1 MHLPAIEAEN
11 AQFQHLKINLVRRN
25 VQKLFCVLNAIRRN
39 TLQTINNKIHQ
50 KKKKMKKRRDDVKL
64 VVHRALSGFQEY
76 RQIWS
81 PKSGQKLNI
90 KHDKINLF
98 DPYAM
103 GLCCEIKGKIEFI
116 LSSDVFFEKH
126 PDFVNISESTTA
138 SLMRWYAQ
146 QSSIEVHYRRMAQK
160 YLSSFGL
167 GKEMPVW
174 RFSER

>member
-1 MHLPAIEAEN
+1 MCFKCDKEEHVTDYQQQDSSEEKEN
-11 AQFQHLKINLVRRN
+11 EKA
-25 VQKLFCVLNAIRRN
+25 AG
-39 TLQTINNKIHQ
+39 TS
-50 KKKKMKKRRDDVKL
+50 DDVEL
-64 VVHRALSGFQEY
+64 VALWALSGFQEY
-76 RQIWS
+76 RKIWS

-146 QSSIEVHYRRMAQK
+146 QSSIEVHYRRMA
-160 YLSSFGL
+160 
-167 GKEMPVW
+167 
-174 RFSER
+174 

>member
-1 MHLPAIEAEN
+1 MCFKCDKEEHVTDYQQQDSSEEKENEEA
-11 AQFQHLKINLVRRN
+11 AG
-25 VQKLFCVLNAIRRN
+25 
-39 TLQTINNKIHQ
+39 TS
-50 KKKKMKKRRDDVKL
+50 DDVEL
-64 VVHRALSGFQEY
+64 VALWALSGFQEY
-76 RQIWS
+76 RKIWS

-146 QSSIEVHYRRMAQK
+146 QSSIEVHYRRMA
-160 YLSSFGL
+160 
-167 GKEMPVW
+167 
-174 RFSER
+174 

>member
-1 MHLPAIEAEN
+1 MRFKCDKEEHVTDYQQQDSSEEKEN
-11 AQFQHLKINLVRRN
+11 EKA
-25 VQKLFCVLNAIRRN
+25 AG
-39 TLQTINNKIHQ
+39 TS
-50 KKKKMKKRRDDVKL
+50 DDVEL
-64 VVHRALSGFQEY
+64 VALWALSGFQEY
-76 RQIWS
+76 RKIWS

-146 QSSIEVHYRRMAQK
+146 QSSIEVHYRRMA
-160 YLSSFGL
+160 
-167 GKEMPVW
+167 
-174 RFSER
+174 

>member
-1 MHLPAIEAEN
+1 MCFKCDKEEHVTDYQQQDSSEEKEN
-11 AQFQHLKINLVRRN
+11 EKA
-25 VQKLFCVLNAIRRN
+25 AG
-39 TLQTINNKIHQ
+39 TS
-50 KKKKMKKRRDDVKL
+50 DDVEL
-64 VVHRALSGFQEY
+64 VALWALSGFQEY
-76 RQIWS
+76 RKIWS

-146 QSSIEVHYRRMAQK
+146 QSSIEVHCRRMA
-160 YLSSFGL
+160 
-167 GKEMPVW
+167 
-174 RFSER
+174 

>member
-1 MHLPAIEAEN
+1 MCFKCDKEEHVTDYQQQDSSEEKENEKAAGTSDDAE
-11 AQFQHLKINLVRRN
+11 LVA
-25 VQKLFCVLNAIRRN
+25 LW
-39 TLQTINNKIHQ
+39 
-50 KKKKMKKRRDDVKL
+50 
-64 VVHRALSGFQEY
+64 ALSGFQEY
-76 RQIWS
+76 RKIWS

-146 QSSIEVHYRRMAQK
+146 QSSIEVHYRRMA
-160 YLSSFGL
+160 
-167 GKEMPVW
+167 
-174 RFSER
+174 

>member
-1 MHLPAIEAEN
+1 MCFKCDKEEHVTDYQQQDSSEEKEN
-11 AQFQHLKINLVRRN
+11 EKA
-25 VQKLFCVLNAIRRN
+25 AG
-39 TLQTINNKIHQ
+39 TS
-50 KKKKMKKRRDDVKL
+50 DDVEL
-64 VVHRALSGFQEY
+64 VALWALSGFQEY
-76 RQIWS
+76 RKIWS

-103 GLCCEIKGKIEFI
+103 GICCEIKGKVEFI

-146 QSSIEVHYRRMAQK
+146 QSSIEVHYRRMA
-160 YLSSFGL
+160 
-167 GKEMPVW
+167 
-174 RFSER
+174 

>member
-1 MHLPAIEAEN
+1 MCFKCDKEEHVTDYQQQDSSEEKEN
-11 AQFQHLKINLVRRN
+11 EKA
-25 VQKLFCVLNAIRRN
+25 AG
-39 TLQTINNKIHQ
+39 TS
-50 KKKKMKKRRDDVKL
+50 DDVEL
-64 VVHRALSGFQEY
+64 VALWALSGFQEY
-76 RQIWS
+76 RKIWS

-90 KHDKINLF
+90 KNDKINLF

-146 QSSIEVHYRRMAQK
+146 QSSIEVHYRRMA
-160 YLSSFGL
+160 
-167 GKEMPVW
+167 
-174 RFSER
+174 